1 MRVGRDGVRL
11 ARMPAVRGRSLP
23 GSLTLRGITVMPFL
37 KSRFAFAGALLSPAF
52 ATPLNAQSAPPA
64 STNTEDI
71 LVVGQHAKDTLTT
84 LNTTGSRLGLTPLE
98 TPATIS
104 VIDGD
109 TIRARGDMSVIDAE
123 SRAPGI
129 SNAGNP
135 GNGGTALA
143 ARGFSGQGSV
153 LQLIDGVRLFP
164 SAGTITFPTDPWMV
178 ERIDI
183 LNGPASVLYG
193 QGALGGAVNVLMR
206 KPNTQRTEVEGEIG
220 YGSQDSV
227 HVAAGAG
234 GPITDRLSYRVDG
247 SYRRSDGYVDRGQSR
262 SYALSATLRWAPTDT
277 LVVTARDDYGNQ
289 KPMRYFGTPLIDGR
303 LDDANRERNYNT
315 RDGYIRYRDNRS
327 TVQADWTPSDT
338 LTLSNQAYR
347 LTSKRSWLNLESY
360 CWIAAKGFCPNGYN
374 AEAGTRGRIFRTDMT
389 GIVHDQTQWGDQASL
404 TLKTPIADGIDN
416 DFVTGFDVNLI
427 KLTYSHNFGSDP
439 QVSEVDPFDFDPGL
453 IVDTQ
458 GIAPRYRTRT
468 DEFAVFA
475 EDRLKLGTHLSIVGG
490 IRYERDKVR
499 RWTIAYPG
507 GVGTETFALD
517 KRLRNVTWRVG
528 SVYQPIPTVSLY
540 AQYATGV
547 DPLGTLTTYST
558 GQVQFSN
565 AVGDQVEVG
574 AKAVFLDGHGTAT
587 LAAYRIVKKRL
598 LAQQTATSPIEQVGQ
613 RSAKGIE
620 AAVSLDLPY
629 GIGIDANGSIL
640 DATFDDFIAGGT
652 SFDGNTPPDVPE
664 TLANLWLRWNATRA
678 LQARAGLRFVGRRY
692 SDNANNFRVP
702 SYTTVDA
709 TVSYAVTPRVA
720 VDIHAYN
727 LFDTAYAISTY
738 NDQQWVL
745 GRPRAIDVSLR
756 VGF

>member
-1 MRVGRDGVRL
+1 
-11 ARMPAVRGRSLP
+11 
-23 GSLTLRGITVMPFL
+23 MPFL
-37 KSRFAFAGALLSPAF
+37 SSRLAFAGALLSPVF
-52 ATPLNAQSAPPA
+52 AAPLNAQSLPA
-64 STNTEDI
+64 SDNEDI
-71 LVVGQHAKDTLTT
+71 LVVGQQARDTLTT
-84 LNTTGSRLGLTPLE
+84 PNATGSRLGLTPLE

-104 VIDGD
+104 IIDGT
-109 TIRARGDMSVIDAE
+109 TIRARGDLSVIDAT

-164 SAGTITFPTDPWMV
+164 AAGTITFPTDPWMV

-183 LNGPASVLYG
+183 LSGPASVLYG

-206 KPNTQRTEVEGEIG
+206 KPDTQRTHVEGEIG
-220 YGSQDSV
+220 YGSQDSF

-234 GPITDRLSYRVDG
+234 GPITERLSYRIDG

-262 SYALSATLRWAPTDT
+262 SHAVSGTLRWAPTDT
-277 LVVTARDDYGNQ
+277 LVVTARDDYGDQ
-289 KPMRYFGTPLIDGR
+289 KPMRYFGTPLIEGR
-303 LDDANRERNYNT
+303 LDDRIRERNYNT
-315 RDGYIRYRDNRS
+315 RDGFIRYRDNRTS
-327 TVQADWTPSDT
+327 LQVDWTPSDAVT
-338 LTLSNQAYR
+338 VSNQAYR

-360 CWIAAKGFCPNGYN
+360 CSIAADGVCSNGSGN
-374 AEAGTRGRIFRTDMT
+374 TGTPGRILRTDMT
-389 GIVHDQTQWGDQASL
+389 GIVHDQTQWGDQGSV
-404 TLKTPIADGIDN
+404 TLRTDVADGVRN
-416 DFVTGFDVNLI
+416 DLVMGFDVNLI

-439 QVSEVDPFDFDPGL
+439 QVSEVDRFAFDPGM
-453 IVDTQ
+453 ISDTQ

-468 DEFAVFA
+468 TEYAVFA
-475 EDRLKLGTHLSIVGG
+475 EDRLKLGTHASIVGG
-490 IRYERDKVR
+490 VRYERDTIR
-499 RWTIAYPG
+499 RWSIDYPSG
-507 GVGTETFALD
+507 ASTETFVLD
-517 KRLRNVTWRVG
+517 KRLHNMTWRVG

-598 LAQQTATSPIEQVGQ
+598 LAQLTPASPVEQVGQ

-629 GIGIDANGSIL
+629 GVGIDANGSVL
-640 DATFDDFIAGGT
+640 DATFDDFVSGGT
-652 SFDGNTPPDVPE
+652 RFDGNTPPDVPE
-664 TLANLWLRWNATRA
+664 TLANVWLRWNATRA
-678 LQARAGLRFVGRRY
+678 LQARAGLRYVGRRY
-692 SDNANNFRVP
+692 SDNANSFRVP
-702 SYTTVDA
+702 SYTIVDA
-709 TVSYAVTPRVA
+709 TLSYAVTPHLA
-720 VDIHAYN
+720 VDIHGYN
-727 LFDTAYAISTY
+727 LFDRDYALSTY
-738 NDQQWVL
+738 NNQQWVL
-745 GRPRAIDVSLR
+745 GRPRAVDVSLR
-756 VGF
+756 AGF